1 MPRTVK
7 KYANRRLYDTE
18 ASRHV
23 TLDGIRQLVAGG
35 EDVVVIDDTTGE
47 DITRSILLQVIS
59 EQEQGGRPILS
70 AEMLRH
76 IIRFYGNPL
85 QELMGGYLERSLDV
99 FMKQQKS
106 LQDQIQKSMGALPLG
121 MTPPHLSPLGSMQ
134 DMAAK
139 NIEAWTRMQK
149 TFLDMMMSRPAALSS
164 RALAVIATVGEGLM
178 RPRAADRND
187 MGHPFAIATPVS

>member
-1 MPRTVK
+1 MPRTIK

-35 EDVVVIDDTTGE
+35 EDVVVIDDTTGQ

-70 AEMLRH
+70 ADMLKH

-85 QELMGGYLERSLDV
+85 QELMGGYLERSMEI
-99 FMKQQKS
+99 FMNQQQVLK
-106 LQDQIQKSMGALPLG
+106 DQIQKSIG
-121 MTPPHLSPLGSMQ
+121 MTPFGAMQ
-134 DMAAK
+134 GLAQK
-139 NIEAWTRMQK
+139 NLEAWAQLQK
-149 TFLDMMMSRPAALSS
+149 SFLDAM
-164 RALAVIATVGEGLM
+164 T
-178 RPRAADRND
+178 PRGTN
-187 MGHPFAIATPVS
+187 PFTPPPSGKDKPPTD

>member
-47 DITRSILLQVIS
+47 DITRSILLQVIA

-70 AEMLRH
+70 VEMLRH

-99 FMKQQKS
+99 FMAAEGPAGPDPEVDGCLAAGHDAATHITARFRAGYGGKEHRS
-106 LQDQIQKSMGALPLG
+106 LDTNAENISRY
-121 MTPPHLSPLGSMQ
+121 
-134 DMAAK
+134 DDAASCAGK
-139 NIEAWTRMQK
+139 KPGQR
-149 TFLDMMMSRPAALSS
+149 R
-164 RALAVIATVGEGLM
+164 
-178 RPRAADRND
+178 
-187 MGHPFAIATPVS
+187 

>member
-121 MTPPHLSPLGSMQ
+121 MVPPTISPLGSMQ

-139 NIEAWTRMQK
+139 NIEAWTQMQK
-149 TFLDMMMSRPAALSS
+149 TFLDMMMPRPPAEKS
-164 RALAVIATVGEGLM
+164 TDKPTDHKE
-178 RPRAADRND
+178 
-187 MGHPFAIATPVS
+187 

>member
-1 MPRTVK
+1 MPRTIK

-35 EDVVVIDDTTGE
+35 EDVMVIDDTTGQ

-70 AEMLRH
+70 ADMLKH

-85 QELMGGYLERSLDV
+85 QELMGGYLERSV
-99 FMKQQKS
+99 EMFMNQQKT
-106 LQDQIQKSMGALPLG
+106 LQDQIQKTMP
-121 MTPPHLSPLGSMQ
+121 
-134 DMAAK
+134 
-139 NIEAWTRMQK
+139 
-149 TFLDMMMSRPAALSS
+149 
-164 RALAVIATVGEGLM
+164 
-178 RPRAADRND
+178 
-187 MGHPFAIATPVS
+187 